1 MWGIAG
7 FVVGAGF
14 IPALLCPASPYGMSL
29 FCSAGDY

>member
-7 FVVGAGF
+7 FVGAGF
-14 IPALLCPASPYGMSL
+14 IPALLCPASPNGMSL